1 MQKLLFYVF
10 CLTLL
15 FSSSLNA
22 ALYKG
27 QKLYVMKC
35 RSCHGLGQVFIVAKK
50 QREWAKLMENNGAPI
65 ANIHLRSKEAE
76 ETHEYFRGP
85 GWERNAKHIREFMI
99 EYAADSG
106 NIPACE

>member
-1 MQKLLFYVF
+1 MKKIAFTVLVGCALG
-10 CLTLL
+10 LP
-15 FSSSLNA
+15 SLDA

-35 RSCHGLGQVFIVAKK
+35 RSCHGLGQVFITSKTQA
-50 QREWAKLMENNGAPI
+50 EWTALMKNNGARI
-65 ANIHLRSKEAE
+65 VNIHLKSDEAA
-76 ETHEYFRGP
+76 ETHDYFKGD
-85 GWERNAKHIREFMI
+85 GWKRNSRHIREFMI